1 MLQEPSL
8 PMLVDGH
15 VHIYSCFDIDAL
27 LDSAA
32 TNFRRATGSPA
43 NVSAGRPIG
52 CLALAETARDHAFA
66 ALSAQDA
73 RWRPRRWTVRPTGD
87 AAAITLRSPDNEE
100 LVVLAGSQIATVE
113 RLEVLALATT
123 QRYPDGRSLRETL
136 GALAADGVS
145 AVIPWG
151 FGKWWFGR
159 GRIVMEL
166 MKQSEFR
173 PFFLGDSGG
182 RPTVAPRPKLFR
194 EAERRELPVLPGT
207 DAFPY
212 RSQQCKAGSFG
223 FVLDSWHA
231 DDRPAAE
238 FRSQLARLQR
248 SPPWFGSRVTCFE
261 FAWLQLAMNARARLQ
276 RPA

>member
-1 MLQEPSL
+1 
-8 PMLVDGH
+8 
-15 VHIYSCFDIDAL
+15 L

-32 TNFRRATGSPA
+32 TNFRRAAASPA
-43 NVSAGRPIG
+43 NVGAGMPIG

-73 RWRPRRWTVRPTGD
+73 RWRPRRWTVRPTSD
-87 AAAITLRSPDNEE
+87 AAAITLRSPDNDE
-100 LVVLAGSQIATVE
+100 LVMLAGSQIATAE

-136 GALAADGVS
+136 ESLAADGIS

-159 GRIVMEL
+159 GRLVMEI
-166 MKQSEFR
+166 MECSEVR
-173 PFFLGDSGG
+173 PFLLGDSGG
-182 RPTVAPRPKLFR
+182 RPRVAPRPKLFR
-194 EAERRELPVLPGT
+194 EAERRDLPVLPGT

-223 FVLDSWHA
+223 FVLDSWCA

-238 FRSQLARLQR
+238 FRSQLGRLQR
-248 SPPWFGSRVTCFE
+248 SPPWFGSRVNAFE
-261 FAWLQLAMNARARLQ
+261 FAWLQLAMNARARFQ
-276 RPA
+276 RTA